1 GIFLIGIIVCAL
13 VFGLSIDYLMPRE
26 WFSAISS
33 ETCHHEEIGFWQWIC
48 LAAFILLLI
57 NAFALKKHHHGE
69 QSFHCGCHEESCGCH
84 EESCGCHEESC
95 GCHEESCT
103 CHEEGCECKGD
114 CGGHHNE
121 NDDKEDAANNE
132 ESVLFEIE
140 GMRCNHCRSN
150 LEEALSKIDG
160 VKSVSVSLEEKSA
173 IVLGHFNKQDL
184 IDCIREMGFEPK
196 ELLSE

>member
-1 GIFLIGIIVCAL
+1 VNFASLLVVNKALGKKITGIFLIGIIVCAL

-33 ETCHHEEIGFWQWIC
+33 ESCHHEAIGLWQWIC

-69 QSFHCGCHEESCGCH
+69 QSCHCGRHEES
-84 EESCGCHEESC
+84 
-95 GCHEESCT
+95 
-103 CHEEGCECKGD
+103 CECKGD
-114 CGGHHNE
+114 CNGYHNE
-121 NDDKEDAANNE
+121 NDDKEDSANNE

-160 VKSVSVSLEEKSA
+160 VKSVSVSLEEKRA
-173 IVLGHFNKQDL
+173 TLVGCFNKQEV
-184 IDCIREMGFEPK
+184 IDCIREMGFNLK
-196 ELLSE
+196 DSLSE